1 VNLND
6 ANDARAASSVPDAQ
20 SGAQL
25 FPLPLLIVRPLQ
37 LSQWIGNHLLK
48 FMDNQLSFL
57 LAMDCADG

>member
-1 VNLND
+1 MPIALAEQAVF
-6 ANDARAASSVPDAQ
+6 RMRSRV
-20 SGAQL
+20 AQL
-25 FPLPLLIVRPLQ
+25 FPMPLLIVRPLQ